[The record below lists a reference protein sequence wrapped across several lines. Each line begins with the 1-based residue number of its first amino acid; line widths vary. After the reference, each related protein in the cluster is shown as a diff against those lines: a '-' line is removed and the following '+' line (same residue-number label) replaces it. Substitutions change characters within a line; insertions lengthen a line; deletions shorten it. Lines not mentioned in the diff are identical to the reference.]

1 MQTCSGTRMKK
12 EEFNSSPKKY
22 TETEA
27 DDATKFNSSLQE
39 LKDLCSQLHH
49 AADYCEK
56 TFQKAEEK
64 RDVVENTKEYLCRA
78 VVTVVDHLGSVSSKL
93 ECRISKIDTASETEL
108 RIDGLTQRLATCQQY
123 SQMLALTRLCWN
135 TELATHHRR
144 YISPP
149 TQDLRRTKMSRGFS
163 IPMDNKI
170 VDKDEFETEE
180 DVPLFLY
187 TYNFKPS
194 LLEDSDKKSTYS
206 PPVLPVRDGLSVV
219 PKAQNSKFEF
229 KDARKLKRNILNWR
243 PMHNKDIRSLIRR
256 GRRIIT

>member
-1 MQTCSGTRMKK
+1 ME

-22 TETEA
+22 AESET
-27 DDATKFNSSLQE
+27 DDATKFNNSLQE

-56 TFQKAEEK
+56 SFLKAEEK
-64 RDVVENTKEYLCRA
+64 KDVVENTKEYLCRA
-78 VVTVVDHLGSVSSKL
+78 VVTVVDHLGCVSAKL
-93 ECRISKIDTASETEL
+93 ECRIAKIDAASETEL

-123 SQMLALTRLCWN
+123 SQELALSRLCC
-135 TELATHHRR
+135 TTDLSTYHRR

-149 TQDLRRTKMSRGFS
+149 TQHLRRMKEMPS
-163 IPMDNKI
+163 IPIDNKA
-170 VDKDEFETEE
+170 VDRDEFEAEE

-187 TYNFKPS
+187 TYNYKPS
-194 LLEDSDKKSTYS
+194 LLEDSENSSFS

-219 PKAQNSKFEF
+219 PKAQKSNFEF
-229 KDARKLKRNILNWR
+229 QEARKLKRNLLNWR

-256 GRRIIT
+256 GRRIVT